1 MIGGSFRGDQD
12 LPQSENSTMK
22 ALVLNDYKQ
31 LDLEDLPDP
40 DIQSDEVLIRVRSCG
55 ICGSDVHGYDGSSGR
70 RIPPLIMGHEAAG
83 EVART
88 GNGVQ
93 RFGIGERVTFDSMIC
108 CRNCL
113 FCRAGRPNLCE
124 DRRVLG
130 VSCADYRRHGAFAE
144 YVAVPQHIVFRV
156 PDGVSF
162 DEAAMVEPVSVAVHA
177 VDRAKPSLGDTA
189 LVVGTGMIGLLT
201 IQALRTAG
209 CGRILAADLAADRLA
224 LASELGADDV
234 IQTGDGVNLPAL
246 VRERTGGLGADL
258 VMEAVGADAT
268 VSMSVDSV
276 RKGGKVVLIG
286 NITPTVR
293 FGLQSVVTREIDV
306 LGSCASS
313 NDYPACLELMQR
325 GSIQV
330 LPVVSASV
338 PLDRGPEMFD
348 RLYAR
353 EPNLT
358 KVILR
363 P

>member
-1 MIGGSFRGDQD
+1 
-12 LPQSENSTMK
+12 MK

-31 LDLEDLPDP
+31 LGVEDVPEP
-40 DIQSDEVLIRVRSCG
+40 QIAPDEVLVRVSSCG

-70 RIPPLIMGHEAAG
+70 RIPPVIMGHEASG
-83 EVART
+83 QIART
-88 GNGVQ
+88 GGEAR
-93 RFGIGERVTFDSMIC
+93 RFQIGERVTFDSMIS

-124 DRRVLG
+124 NRQVLG
-130 VSCADYRRHGAFAE
+130 VSCDEYRRHGAFAE
-144 YVAVPQHIVFRV
+144 YVAVPEHIVFRI
-156 PDGVSF
+156 PDGVAF

-177 VDRAKPSLGDTA
+177 VNRAAPALGDTA
-189 LVVGTGMIGLLT
+189 LVVGAGMIGLLT
-201 IQALRTAG
+201 IQALRAAG
-209 CGRILAADLAADRLA
+209 CGRIIATDLAADRLA
-224 LASELGADDV
+224 LASQLGADE
-234 IQTGDGVNLPAL
+234 TLPAGEGTDVAAE
-246 VRERTGGLGADL
+246 VRQRTGGLGADI

-268 VSMSVDSV
+268 VAMSIDSV
-276 RKGGKVVLIG
+276 RKGGKVTLIG
-286 NITPTVR
+286 NIAPTVS

-325 GSIQV
+325 GRIQV
-330 LPVVSASV
+330 QPVLSAAV
-338 PLDRGPEMFD
+338 PLDRGPEMFG